1 LIEGQNCSNTAECC
15 ACSGGTYAS
24 CQIVVGVQ
32 QCVCLAVP
40 PPPQPSCIGDGGVCK
55 TYFDKCCSKDWTCKS
70 LGGPLSEIT
79 CQSPTGPSG
88 CVNEQNP
95 LSCTGDDQCCPSFQC
110 SDSSKCVLRPPPG
123 GGNPPGGGGGGIG
136 GIAPP
141 NLTTTGC
148 GTGAMEVWR
157 LDCIFPLMQRLI
169 NWALIFAGTV
179 ALILIIYSGIR
190 FITSNGDPKS
200 VDASKKV
207 LTYAIVGLVLVFSSF
222 FIINLIAY
230 ATGVDCINLLGFEV
244 CH

>member
-1 LIEGQNCSNTAECC
+1 
-15 ACSGGTYAS
+15 
-24 CQIVVGVQ
+24 
-32 QCVCLAVP
+32 
-40 PPPQPSCIGDGGVCK
+40 
-55 TYFDKCCSKDWTCKS
+55 
-70 LGGPLSEIT
+70 
-79 CQSPTGPSG
+79 
-88 CVNEQNP
+88 
-95 LSCTGDDQCCPSFQC
+95 
-110 SDSSKCVLRPPPG
+110 
-123 GGNPPGGGGGGIG
+123 
-136 GIAPP
+136 
-141 NLTTTGC
+141 
-148 GTGAMEVWR
+148 
-157 LDCIFPLMQRLI
+157 MQRLI